1 MANKGSAPLTRRTF
15 APLTPDRWKDLETLL
30 KAGFTEVALRSR
42 TRPIMRKIV

>member
-1 MANKGSAPLTRRTF
+1 MADKGASPSARRTF
-15 APLTPDRWKDLETLL
+15 APLTPDRWKDLEPLL